1 VKLRTASRLGLAT
14 VAVAVLP
21 LTTAC
26 QTRIGEAASVAGK
39 QIETSQLTAVT
50 GRSEAALAK
59 TGQTVAADQKDALQR
74 AVLTLLVRDSL
85 LTEVARENGISVTQ
99 NEINTE
105 RATEAQQAG
114 GDSALVA
121 QSEQSGV
128 SATDIDI
135 AIRYQLLLN
144 KLAAKFGSADA
155 TALSNKLAASA
166 QKVKV
171 RVNPRFGSW
180 DTKNLTIVG
189 ASPDLS
195 STVTKK

>member
-14 VAVAVLP
+14 VAVAVIP
-21 LTTAC
+21 LTAAC
-26 QTRIGEAASVAGK
+26 QTRIGEAASVAGH

-50 GRSEAALAK
+50 GRSEAVLAK
-59 TGQTVAADQKDALQR
+59 TGQTVASDQRDALQR

-85 LTEVARENGISVTQ
+85 LTELARLQGVSVSPA
-99 NEINTE
+99 EINTE
-105 RATEAQQAG
+105 RAREAQQAG
-114 GDSALVA
+114 GDSALVQ

-144 KLAAKFGSADA
+144 KLATKFGSADA

-166 QKVKV
+166 QQVKV
-171 RVNPRFGSW
+171 RINPRFGSW
-180 DTKNLTIVG
+180 DPKNLTIVG
-189 ASPDLS
+189 ASDDLA
-195 STVTKK
+195 STLTRK